1 MKKTLFALLSTI
13 SIAACA
19 QAPVDTADSS
29 GDKKQANKQ
38 KPNIV
43 MLLVDDFGRQDL
55 STYGSTFYET
65 PNIDKLAEEG
75 MRFDNAYVAHPR
87 CVPSRVAIFSGSYP
101 TRYGVPQGARVGKHQ
116 LPLSAVTFGEHL
128 KEAGYQ
134 TGYIG
139 KWHLGKEG
147 GDPTQQGFDTSIL
160 AGHWGAPPSYYFPY
174 TKMNKAGDNKG
185 FAKVEGPEDEYLTDR
200 LTDEALTFIE
210 QKKDKPF
217 LLVLA
222 HYAVHT
228 PIEGKPEIVE
238 KYKAKMK
245 RLGIADAGKKS
256 DTDLVKDTTGYHKT
270 IQNNPDYAAMVE
282 SVDISVG
289 RIEKQLE
296 KLGLADNTIIIL
308 TSDHGGLSSR
318 GLKSNRELATSNN
331 PYRHGKGWLYDGG
344 TRVPLIVKWPGKVKA
359 GTLSDV
365 QVTGTDHY
373 PTILQMAGLPL
384 APQDHKDGV
393 SYLAALEENGHQRK
407 PMFWHSPAARPSKTG
422 DTNSSAIID
431 GDWKLLDFWAEG
443 RIELYNLK
451 EDKSEAH
458 NLAKEMPEKTAEMLA
473 KLNNWK
479 KEIHAHKK
487 QKKNNGK
494 KKNKN
499 KNKNKNKRH

>member
-1 MKKTLFALLSTI
+1 MKKSLLFLLSVI
-13 SIAACA
+13 SLLTSNHVLATENIN
-19 QAPVDTADSS
+19 TT
-29 GDKKQANKQ
+29 

-55 STYGSTFYET
+55 STYGSNFYET
-65 PNIDKLAEEG
+65 PNIDQLAAEG

-101 TRYGVPQGARVGKHQ
+101 TRFGVPQGERVGKHQ
-116 LPLSAVTFGEHL
+116 LPLTAVTFGEHL
-128 KEAGYQ
+128 KDAGYQ
-134 TGYIG
+134 TGYVG
-139 KWHLGKEG
+139 KWHLGKHG
-147 GDPTQQGFDTSIL
+147 GGPTKQGFDTSIM

-174 TKMNKAGDNKG
+174 TKVNKAGKNKG
-185 FAKVEGPEDEYLTDR
+185 FAKVEGDKDEYLTDR
-200 LTDEALTFIE
+200 LTDEAIGFIE

-228 PIEGKPEIVE
+228 PIEGKPALVN

-245 RLGIADAGKKS
+245 KLGIADAGPKS
-256 DTDLVKDTTGYHKT
+256 DADLVKNSTGYHKT

-289 RIEKQLE
+289 RIEAKL
-296 KLGLADNTIIIL
+296 KALGLDDNTIIIL

-318 GLKSNRELATSNN
+318 GLKSSRELATSNE
-331 PYRHGKGWLYDGG
+331 PYRHGKGWIYDGG
-344 TRVPLIVKWPGKVKA
+344 TRVPLIVKWPRKIKA
-359 GTLSDV
+359 GAISNV

-393 SYLAALEENGHQRK
+393 SYLAALNNDKTPRK
-407 PMFWHSPAARPSKTG
+407 AMFWHSPAARPSKTG
-422 DTNSSAIID
+422 DTNSSAIIE
-431 GDWKLLDFWAEG
+431 GDWKLLDFWSEG

-451 EDKSEAH
+451 DDKSEAN
-458 NLAKEMPEKTAEMLA
+458 NLAKAMPEKTANMLS
-473 KLNNWK
+473 KLNHWK
-479 KEIHAHKK
+479 SNIGAHTV
-487 QKKNNGK
+487 K
-494 KKNKN
+494 KKNK
-499 KNKNKNKRH
+499 KNKTKKASKNSH

>member
-1 MKKTLFALLSTI
+1 MNKSLIIFFSGLSLLASSHALAAPDKNI
-13 SIAACA
+13 S
-19 QAPVDTADSS
+19 
-29 GDKKQANKQ
+29 

-43 MLLVDDFGRQDL
+43 MLLVDDFGRQDIGI
-55 STYGSTFYET
+55 YGSSFYET
-65 PNIDKLAEEG
+65 PNIDQLASEG

-101 TRYGVPQGARVGKHQ
+101 TRYGVPQGNRVGKHQ

-128 KEAGYQ
+128 KDAGYQ

-139 KWHLGKEG
+139 KWHLGKQG
-147 GDPTQQGFDTSIL
+147 GEPTKQGFDTSIM
-160 AGHWGAPPSYYFPY
+160 AGHWGAPPSYYYPY

-185 FAKVEGPEDEYLTDR
+185 FPKVAGKKGEYLTDR
-200 LTDEALTFIE
+200 LTDEAVNFIE

-228 PIEGKPEIVE
+228 PIEGKPALVE
-238 KYKAKMK
+238 KYKAKMEK
-245 RLGIADAGKKS
+245 LGIADAGPKS
-256 DTDLVKDTTGYHKT
+256 DADLVKDTTGYHKT

-289 RIEKQLE
+289 RIEAKLA
-296 KLGLADNTIIIL
+296 KLGLDDNTIIIL

-318 GLKSNRELATSNN
+318 GLKSKRQLATSNE
-331 PYRHGKGWLYDGG
+331 PYRHGKGWIYDGG

-359 GTLSDV
+359 GSISNV

-373 PTILQMAGLPL
+373 PTILQMAGLSL

-393 SYLAALEENGHQRK
+393 SYLEALNNNETPRK
-407 PMFWHSPAARPSKTG
+407 AMFWHSPAARPGKTG
-422 DTNSSAIID
+422 DTNSSAIIE
-431 GDWKLLDFWAEG
+431 GDWKLLDFWSEG

-451 EDKSEAH
+451 NDKSESK
-458 NLAKEMPEKTAEMLA
+458 NLVNVMPEKTTEMLI
-473 KLNNWK
+473 KLNKWK
-479 KEIHAHKK
+479 SDIHAHTV
-487 QKKNNGK
+487 K
-494 KKNKN
+494 KKNKKAN
-499 KNKNKNKRH
+499 PH